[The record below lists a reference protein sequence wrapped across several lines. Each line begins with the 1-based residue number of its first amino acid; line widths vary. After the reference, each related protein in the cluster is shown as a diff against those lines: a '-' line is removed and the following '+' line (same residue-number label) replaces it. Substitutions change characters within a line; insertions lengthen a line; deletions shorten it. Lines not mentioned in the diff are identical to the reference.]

1 MNENE
6 IRTETVR
13 ETEPTEA
20 TPASE
25 RIAETEAPET
35 VDETEESASLPENG
49 ADETA
54 SGDDPDGENAPE
66 ETPDGDDE
74 RYRRQAESD
83 LAELQ
88 RIDPAAAGYRHLGE
102 MPGALRFAE
111 LRGLGLTV
119 EEAYFA
125 VRGAVVEKTD
135 PDRGGRAHLHGSVP
149 GRAASGGNGMTVG
162 EIENARRLFP
172 GLPDRE
178 IASLW
183 RRVNEN

>member
-6 IRTETVR
+6 IKTEPLGETAPTETAPGV
-13 ETEPTEA
+13 
-20 TPASE
+20 ASP
-25 RIAETEAPET
+25 APEIP
-35 VDETEESASLPENG
+35 VSAPEN
-49 ADETA
+49 AESETA
-54 SGDDPDGENAPE
+54 SGREPEGAAAPAPDGSEKRRDDEIYRMQAERDLLELQKIDPD
-66 ETPDGDDE
+66 
-74 RYRRQAESD
+74 
-83 LAELQ
+83 
-88 RIDPAAAGYRHLGE
+88 AGNYRHLGE

-119 EEAYFA
+119 KEAYYA
-125 VRGAVVEKTD
+125 VRGAVDEK
-135 PDRGGRAHLHGSVP
+135 PVADRGGRAHLHGSVP

>member
-6 IRTETVR
+6 IRTDA
-13 ETEPTEA
+13 EPTEPSLP
-20 TPASE
+20 T
-25 RIAETEAPET
+25 
-35 VDETEESASLPENG
+35 DETTVGGASTEEPAEPEASASPSEDG

-54 SGDDPDGENAPE
+54 VADGTEEAGETREPDGE
-66 ETPDGDDE
+66 DE

-83 LAELQ
+83 LLELQ

-125 VRGAVVEKTD
+125 VRGAVVEKAD

>member
-6 IRTETVR
+6 TKM
-13 ETEPTEA
+13 ETEPEESGTAEA
-20 TPASE
+20 T
-25 RIAETEAPET
+25 AETVTAVAEKPVPE
-35 VDETEESASLPENG
+35 SG

-54 SGDDPDGENAPE
+54 ADEAAPKE
-66 ETPDGDDE
+66 ETEPSDDAYE
-74 RYRRQAESD
+74 RQAEQD
-83 LAELQ
+83 LLELK
-88 RIDPAAAGYRHLGE
+88 RIDPDAANYSHLGE

-111 LRGLGLTV
+111 LRGLGLSV
-119 EEAYFA
+119 EEAYYA
-125 VRGAVVEKTD
+125 VRGAQVEKPL
-135 PDRGGRAHLHGSVP
+135 PDRGGRAHLHASVP
-149 GRAASGGNGMTVG
+149 GRAASGGVGMTVG

>member
-6 IRTETVR
+6 IRTDA
-13 ETEPTEA
+13 EPTEPSLP
-20 TPASE
+20 T
-25 RIAETEAPET
+25 
-35 VDETEESASLPENG
+35 DETTVGTGASTEEPAEPEASASPSEDG

-54 SGDDPDGENAPE
+54 GADGTEEAGETREPDGA
-66 ETPDGDDE
+66 DE

-83 LAELQ
+83 LLELQ

-125 VRGAVVEKTD
+125 VRGAVVEKAD